1 MAKSDIIKTYEEDL
15 DKISKERSSLSDLQ
29 PSVQIRIDAIKSP
42 ISQLDEKIAELTVE
56 VNKKI
61 ENIALVSIA
70 ATNCGCGKTMEITVP
85 VNPAFPSGLT
95 TTITVNV
102 GTTYYYEHAKTLRMN
117 GEDVNYVGPN
127 PFSPLTGTDG
137 STDFNSGIGSN
148 TTVVGANSNSIL
160 EIIVVNGG
168 SGYASTL
175 SPYYL
180 KNLSGGSGSGGIV
193 NVTVGTSGTVTNVV
207 VSNGGSG
214 YTVGDTVT
222 VSDFP
227 AASFRVTDVGSPILG
242 VGTQTYIVASSGI
255 GSVFV
260 QDVDTSKISLCLTS
274 CSNYNSQINTL
285 VSQLN
290 TLKSQRQVLI
300 DGVNNL
306 KNESKRFFLQRY
318 GFCFSRG
325 QLDLRK
331 SEIDG
336 VINVLND
343 NTYDSYF
350 T

>member
-1 MAKSDIIKTYEEDL
+1 MAKSDIVKRYEGDL
-15 DKISKERSSLSDLQ
+15 ERISKERSSLSDLQ
-29 PSVQIRIDAIKSP
+29 PESQNRIDELKSP
-42 ISQLDEKIAELTVE
+42 IAQLDERIAELTVE
-56 VNKKI
+56 INKKI
-61 ENIALVSIA
+61 ENISLVSIA
-70 ATNCGCGKTMEITVP
+70 ATNCGCGKTTSILVP
-85 VNPAFPSGLT
+85 LNPAFPQGPT
-95 TTITVNV
+95 TAITVSV

-117 GEDVNYVGPN
+117 GEDTNYTGTN
-127 PFSPLTGTDG
+127 PFSPLSGTDG

-148 TTVVGANSNSIL
+148 TIVVGANSNAIL
-160 EIIVVNGG
+160 EIVVTNGG

-175 SPYYL
+175 SPYYS

-193 NVTVGTSGTVTNVV
+193 NVIVGTSGTVTNIVV
-207 VSNGGSG
+207 ANGGSG
-214 YTVGDTVT
+214 YVVGDTVT

-242 VGTQTYIVASSGI
+242 VGTQTYVVASSGI
-255 GSVFV
+255 GSVYV

-274 CSNYNSQINTL
+274 CSDYNSQINTL

-290 TLKSQRQVLI
+290 TLKSQREVLI
-300 DGVNNL
+300 TGVNSL
-306 KNESKRFFLQRY
+306 KNESKRLFLQRY
-318 GFCFSRG
+318 AFCFSRG

-336 VINVLND
+336 LISVLND